1 MEKQTVRPAHI
12 RRRHILAR
20 LLLSAAAVVILLPV
34 VLTALYSFF
43 SPGEIKA
50 FMQTRGSFDAKSL
63 MEIKLSPNMFS
74 LSQYY
79 KILIEDMTILRYF
92 VNSAMYT
99 AAILFGQALLIPAM
113 AYALS
118 RFRFRGRDAL
128 FFVVIMLMLLPF
140 QVTMVPN
147 VITLRA
153 MGLLDTIWAIIL
165 PMTVAPFYIFL
176 LLTALYSFF
185 SPGEIKAFMQTRGSF
200 DAKSLMEIK
209 LSPNMFSLSQY
220 YKILIEDMTILRYFV
235 NSAMY
240 TAAILFGQALL
251 IPAMAYALSRF
262 RFRGRDALFFVV
274 IMLMLLP
281 FQVTMVP
288 NVITLRA
295 MGLLDTIWAIIL
307 PMTVAPFYIFLLRQ
321 YMVGLPG
328 DMIEAAQ
335 IDGAG
340 TLRCFI
346 HVVLP
351 VCQPILGAAVALS
364 FADCWNLVEQ
374 PLTYLTTR
382 TELYPLSV
390 VFNQLTQQSTGVEFA
405 GAALYTL
412 PALLIYL
419 YFQNDI
425 LEGVQLTELK

>member
-1 MEKQTVRPAHI
+1 MKPTIHLK
-12 RRRHILAR
+12 RRHILIR
-20 LLLSAAAVVILLPV
+20 LLLSLTAVIILLPIV
-34 VLTALYSFF
+34 ITALYSFF
-43 SPGEIKA
+43 SPDEIKT
-50 FMQTRGSFDAKSL
+50 FMDTRSSYDAAQF

-99 AAILFGQALLIPAM
+99 GAILLGQALFIPAM

-118 RFRFRGRDAL
+118 RFRFPGRDAL
-128 FFVVIMLMLLPF
+128 FFVIIMLMLLPF

-153 MGLLDTIWAIIL
+153 MGLLDTVWS
-165 PMTVAPFYIFL
+165 V
-176 LLTALYSFF
+176 
-185 SPGEIKAFMQTRGSF
+185 
-200 DAKSLMEIK
+200 
-209 LSPNMFSLSQY
+209 
-220 YKILIEDMTILRYFV
+220 
-235 NSAMY
+235 
-240 TAAILFGQALL
+240 
-251 IPAMAYALSRF
+251 
-262 RFRGRDALFFVV
+262 
-274 IMLMLLP
+274 
-281 FQVTMVP
+281 
-288 NVITLRA
+288 
-295 MGLLDTIWAIIL
+295 IL

-321 YMVGLPG
+321 YMVGLPN

-340 TLRCFI
+340 TLRCFV
-346 HVVLP
+346 HVVMP
-351 VCQPILGAAVALS
+351 VCQPILGAAIALS

-374 PLTYLTTR
+374 PLTYLTTH

-390 VFNQLTQQSTGVEFA
+390 AFNQLTQKSTGVEFA

-412 PALLIYL
+412 PALFIYL
-419 YFQNDI
+419 FFQNDI

>member
-1 MEKQTVRPAHI
+1 MKPTIHLK
-12 RRRHILAR
+12 RRHILIR
-20 LLLSAAAVVILLPV
+20 LLLSLTAVIILLPIV
-34 VLTALYSFF
+34 ITALYSFF
-43 SPGEIKA
+43 SPDEIKA
-50 FMQTRGSFDAKSL
+50 FMDTRNSYDAAQF

-99 AAILFGQALLIPAM
+99 GAILLGQALFIPAM

-118 RFRFRGRDAL
+118 RFRFPGRDAM
-128 FFVVIMLMLLPF
+128 FFVIIMLMLLPF
-140 QVTMVPN
+140 QVTMVPY

-153 MGLLDTIWAIIL
+153 MGLLDTVWS
-165 PMTVAPFYIFL
+165 V
-176 LLTALYSFF
+176 
-185 SPGEIKAFMQTRGSF
+185 
-200 DAKSLMEIK
+200 
-209 LSPNMFSLSQY
+209 
-220 YKILIEDMTILRYFV
+220 
-235 NSAMY
+235 
-240 TAAILFGQALL
+240 
-251 IPAMAYALSRF
+251 
-262 RFRGRDALFFVV
+262 
-274 IMLMLLP
+274 
-281 FQVTMVP
+281 
-288 NVITLRA
+288 
-295 MGLLDTIWAIIL
+295 IL

-340 TLRCFI
+340 TLRCFV
-346 HVVLP
+346 HVVMP
-351 VCQPILGAAVALS
+351 VCQPILGAAIALS

-374 PLTYLTTR
+374 PLTYLTTH

-390 VFNQLTQQSTGVEFA
+390 AFNQLTQKSTGVEFA

-412 PALLIYL
+412 PALFIYL
-419 YFQNDI
+419 FFQNDI

>member
-1 MEKQTVRPAHI
+1 MKPTIHLK
-12 RRRHILAR
+12 RRHILIR
-20 LLLSAAAVVILLPV
+20 LLLSLTAVIILLPIV
-34 VLTALYSFF
+34 ITALYSFF
-43 SPGEIKA
+43 SPDEIKA
-50 FMQTRGSFDAKSL
+50 FMDTRNSYDAAQF

-99 AAILFGQALLIPAM
+99 GTILLGQALFIPAM

-118 RFRFRGRDAL
+118 RFRFPGRDAL
-128 FFVVIMLMLLPF
+128 FFVIIMLMLLPF

-153 MGLLDTIWAIIL
+153 MGLLDTVWS
-165 PMTVAPFYIFL
+165 V
-176 LLTALYSFF
+176 
-185 SPGEIKAFMQTRGSF
+185 
-200 DAKSLMEIK
+200 
-209 LSPNMFSLSQY
+209 
-220 YKILIEDMTILRYFV
+220 
-235 NSAMY
+235 
-240 TAAILFGQALL
+240 
-251 IPAMAYALSRF
+251 
-262 RFRGRDALFFVV
+262 
-274 IMLMLLP
+274 
-281 FQVTMVP
+281 
-288 NVITLRA
+288 
-295 MGLLDTIWAIIL
+295 IL

-321 YMVGLPG
+321 YMVGLPN

-340 TLRCFI
+340 TLRCFV
-346 HVVLP
+346 HVVMP
-351 VCQPILGAAVALS
+351 VCQPILGAAIALS

-374 PLTYLTTR
+374 PLTYLTTH

-390 VFNQLTQQSTGVEFA
+390 AFNQLTQKSTGVEFA

-412 PALLIYL
+412 PALFIYL
-419 YFQNDI
+419 FFQNDI

>member
-1 MEKQTVRPAHI
+1 MKPTIHLK
-12 RRRHILAR
+12 RRHILIR
-20 LLLSAAAVVILLPV
+20 LLLSLTAVIILLPIV
-34 VLTALYSFF
+34 ITALYSFF
-43 SPGEIKA
+43 SPDEIKA
-50 FMQTRGSFDAKSL
+50 FMDTRSSYDAAQF

-99 AAILFGQALLIPAM
+99 GAILLGQALFIPAM

-118 RFRFRGRDAL
+118 RFRFPGRDAL
-128 FFVVIMLMLLPF
+128 FFVIIMLMLLPF

-153 MGLLDTIWAIIL
+153 MGLLDTVWS
-165 PMTVAPFYIFL
+165 V
-176 LLTALYSFF
+176 
-185 SPGEIKAFMQTRGSF
+185 
-200 DAKSLMEIK
+200 
-209 LSPNMFSLSQY
+209 
-220 YKILIEDMTILRYFV
+220 
-235 NSAMY
+235 
-240 TAAILFGQALL
+240 
-251 IPAMAYALSRF
+251 
-262 RFRGRDALFFVV
+262 
-274 IMLMLLP
+274 
-281 FQVTMVP
+281 
-288 NVITLRA
+288 
-295 MGLLDTIWAIIL
+295 IL

-340 TLRCFI
+340 TLRCFV
-346 HVVLP
+346 HVVMP
-351 VCQPILGAAVALS
+351 VCQPILGAAIALS

-374 PLTYLTTR
+374 PLTYLTTH

-390 VFNQLTQQSTGVEFA
+390 AFNQLTQKSTGVEFA

-412 PALLIYL
+412 SALFIYL
-419 YFQNDI
+419 FFQNDI

>member
-1 MEKQTVRPAHI
+1 MKPTIHLK
-12 RRRHILAR
+12 RRHILIR
-20 LLLSAAAVVILLPV
+20 LLLSLTAVIILLPIV
-34 VLTALYSFF
+34 ITALYSFF
-43 SPGEIKA
+43 SPDEIKA
-50 FMQTRGSFDAKSL
+50 FMDTRSSYDAAQF

-92 VNSAMYT
+92 VNSAMYIG
-99 AAILFGQALLIPAM
+99 AILLGQALFIPAM

-118 RFRFRGRDAL
+118 RFRFPGRDAL
-128 FFVVIMLMLLPF
+128 FFVIIMLMLLPF

-153 MGLLDTIWAIIL
+153 MGLLDTVWS
-165 PMTVAPFYIFL
+165 V
-176 LLTALYSFF
+176 
-185 SPGEIKAFMQTRGSF
+185 
-200 DAKSLMEIK
+200 
-209 LSPNMFSLSQY
+209 
-220 YKILIEDMTILRYFV
+220 
-235 NSAMY
+235 
-240 TAAILFGQALL
+240 
-251 IPAMAYALSRF
+251 
-262 RFRGRDALFFVV
+262 
-274 IMLMLLP
+274 
-281 FQVTMVP
+281 
-288 NVITLRA
+288 
-295 MGLLDTIWAIIL
+295 IL

-340 TLRCFI
+340 TLRCFV
-346 HVVLP
+346 HVVMP
-351 VCQPILGAAVALS
+351 VCQPILGAAIALS

-374 PLTYLTTR
+374 PLTYLTTH

-390 VFNQLTQQSTGVEFA
+390 AFNQLTQKSTGVEFA

-412 PALLIYL
+412 PALFIYL
-419 YFQNDI
+419 FFQNDI